1 MGILGTLKSAMAA
14 KPVEGTTFE
23 EGAKWIGV
31 KYIGNAAE
39 KDTDEF
45 WMANTGLPMVEKKS
59 IYLGTLEAGNNCVVV
74 KINGKAIGTLPSQI
88 ARDALKIVKKQGG
101 KARCAIKAPSST
113 AKTQTMYVRK

>member
-1 MGILGTLKSAMAA
+1 MGILGTLKSAMTP
-14 KPVEGTTFE
+14 KPLEGTTFE
-23 EGAKWIGV
+23 QGAAWIGV
-31 KYIGNAAE
+31 KYIGSAAE
-39 KDTDEF
+39 KDVDEYY
-45 WMANTGLPMVEKKS
+45 MTNTNLPQGKDY
-59 IYLGTLEAGNNCVVV
+59 IYLGTMEAGNNCVVV